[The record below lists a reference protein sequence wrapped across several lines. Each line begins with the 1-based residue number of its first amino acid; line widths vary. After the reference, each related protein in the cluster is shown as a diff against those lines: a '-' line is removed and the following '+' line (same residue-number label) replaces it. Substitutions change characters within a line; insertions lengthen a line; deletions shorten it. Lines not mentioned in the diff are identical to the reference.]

1 MRQKTILGL
10 VAVMAASTLLPTAGM
25 AQQSAS
31 ERQATRPETMSVQV
45 TNNNWQDM
53 HIYASVSGSP
63 IRSLGMVTAMGS
75 DEFRLPPDLAA
86 VGNDLRVI
94 ADPVGGNGL
103 YESQTLLVNPGSKVV
118 MTLQNPLDLSYTT
131 VAPKSPD
138 A

>member
-10 VAVMAASTLLPTAGM
+10 VAVMAATMLLPTVGM
-25 AQQSAS
+25 AQQSES
-31 ERQATRPETMSVQV
+31 NRQATRPETVSVQV

-53 HIYASVSGSP
+53 HVYASVSGSP
-63 IRSLGMVTAMGS
+63 LRSLGMVTAMGS
-75 DEFRLPPDLAA
+75 DELLVPADLAA

-94 ADPVGGNGL
+94 ADPIGGNGL

-118 MTLQNPLDLSYTT
+118 MVLQNPLDLSYTT